1 MIIIIITISN
11 GPSPSSS
18 SSPVWQWEWS
28 WDMES
33 ALFVDFS
40 ILQHTQVAIII
51 VIIII
56 VVNITIIIFLCTLH
70 CTYISFSFKR
80 HENYFYL
87 SIHPFP
93 FDQYCHDRKTL
104 VWDISVPKNQHLNHI
119 CSVIPFLLLGIG
131 IDNIFVITQTFNTMG
146 ECWCCTR
153 YTYYKKNNLIE
164 NSTNQQ
170 QKQQHHRQSWP
181 KGLVRPWN
189 TQVGKSPIC

>member
-1 MIIIIITISN
+1 MGMILGYGICSLCGLFYSAAHTGGHHHSHYYHCCQHHHHYI
-11 GPSPSSS
+11 
-18 SSPVWQWEWS
+18 PVHT
-28 WDMES
+28 
-33 ALFVDFS
+33 ALHIHTYHSHLSVIKTTS
-40 ILQHTQVAIII
+40 IWVFT
-51 VIIII
+51 
-56 VVNITIIIFLCTLH
+56 
-70 CTYISFSFKR
+70 
-80 HENYFYL
+80 
-87 SIHPFP
+87 P

-104 VWDISVPKNQHLNHI
+104 VWDISAPKDQYLNHI